1 MDSGITLISLPD
13 SLQYFLLLPEPKGGW
28 RSGLPTTEEILKAF
42 GLLANADVLNS
53 LFLLYQRENK
63 PFTPKLFEKALAMH
77 SDRAVA
83 VLETL
88 KGYQWVSQS
97 EIELD
102 DALQT
107 VYEFRPN
114 PAFVAVLALM
124 TEIIHR
130 PNSFYY
136 YYGNRSKPY
145 LKK

>member
-1 MDSGITLISLPD
+1 MLS
-13 SLQYFLLLPEPKGGW
+13 
-28 RSGLPTTEEILKAF
+28 
-42 GLLANADVLNS
+42 S

-63 PFTPKLFEKALAMH
+63 PFTPKLFEKALGMPTE
-77 SDRAVA
+77 RAFA
-83 VLETL
+83 VLEAL

-107 VYEFRPN
+107 VYEFQPN

-130 PNSFYY
+130 PKSFYY
-136 YYGNRSKPY
+136 YYSNRTKPY
-145 LKK
+145 LKG